1 LATKITIIKT
11 ESLAELEA
19 VLDRTIAEECP
30 IAQVLGD
37 KPAFNGRFGDI
48 KFGGMMNADDMPEEV
63 QKFLNGLINEVR
75 EDQHRAGL
83 NATAKPRPT
92 SNPNDKSDKK
102 EQQGG
107 KQ

>member
-1 LATKITIIKT
+1 MATKITIIKT

-30 IAQVLGD
+30 IAQRVLGD

-63 QKFLNGLINEVR
+63 QKFLNGLIN
-75 EDQHRAGL
+75 RAGL
-83 NATAKPRPT
+83 NAKPRPT
-92 SNPNDKSDKK
+92 SNPNDKSDK
-102 EQQGG
+102 GG

>member
-1 LATKITIIKT
+1 MATKITIIKT

-92 SNPNDKSDKK
+92 SNPDKSDK
-102 EQQGG
+102 GG

>member
-1 LATKITIIKT
+1 MATKITIIKT

-63 QKFLNGLINEVR
+63 QKFLHGLINEVR

-92 SNPNDKSDKK
+92 SNPDKSDK
-102 EQQGG
+102 GG

>member
-1 LATKITIIKT
+1 MATKITIIKT

-30 IAQVLGD
+30 IAQRAGD
-37 KPAFNGRFGDI
+37 LLDSHQMGNI

>member
-92 SNPNDKSDKK
+92 SNPDKSDK
-102 EQQGG
+102 GG

>member
-1 LATKITIIKT
+1 MATKITIIKT

-92 SNPNDKSDKK
+92 SNPESDK
-102 EQQGG
+102 GG

>member
-1 LATKITIIKT
+1 MATKITIIKT

-83 NATAKPRPT
+83 NAKPRPT
-92 SNPNDKSDKK
+92 SNPDKSDK
-102 EQQGG
+102 GG

>member
-1 LATKITIIKT
+1 MATKITIIKT

-30 IAQVLGD
+30 IAQRVLGD

-48 KFGGMMNADDMPEEV
+48 KFGGMMNADPEEV

-92 SNPNDKSDKK
+92 SNPDKSDK
-102 EQQGG
+102 GG

>member
-1 LATKITIIKT
+1 MATKITIIKT

-30 IAQVLGD
+30 IAQRAGD
-37 KPAFNGRFGDI
+37 LLDSHQQVEDLRNGL

-83 NATAKPRPT
+83 NAKPRPT
-92 SNPNDKSDKK
+92 SNPDKSDK
-102 EQQGG
+102 GG

>member
-1 LATKITIIKT
+1 MATKITIIKT

-30 IAQVLGD
+30 IAQRVLGD
-37 KPAFNGRFGDI
+37 AFNGRFGDI

-92 SNPNDKSDKK
+92 SNPDKSDK
-102 EQQGG
+102 GG